1 MRDGIVRQNG
11 SEMRSDGLFSL
22 GFPRSDG
29 GEEINARIR
38 VVRRDVD
45 SLRHAFGIDEYP
57 VSGLLSGEFQLTGEY
72 LRPVGFGGMTLD
84 NLVAYGE
91 PLQTATASL
100 RFDGTGVRLDGLT
113 VEKGGGTITGAA
125 FVGWDSTYSFNL
137 DGRRIPLE
145 KVSQLA
151 TPRAPLSGIA
161 EFSASGS
168 ATFDQPRND
177 YKFRVNDL
185 FVGEEGVGQ
194 VTGSLA
200 LRGTELSG
208 EIDAA
213 SPRLAITATGHI
225 AVTPQADSEI
235 IVPLPR
241 HVARSLRPAVRAP
254 AVAVHDRG
262 RERID
267 PHRRPAD
274 RRRSP
279 AGRRDDRHAST
290 CACSTTR

>member
-1 MRDGIVRQNG
+1 M
-11 SEMRSDGLFSL
+11 
-22 GFPRSDG
+22 
-29 GEEINARIR
+29 NARIR
-38 VVRRDVD
+38 VVRRDLD

-145 KVSQLA
+145 KVSKLA
-151 TPRAPLSGIA
+151 VPPR
-161 EFSASGS
+161 SAVGHRRVLGERQRHVRS
-168 ATFDQPRND
+168 AAKRLP
-177 YKFRVNDL
+177 VP
-185 FVGEEGVGQ
+185 GQ
-194 VTGSLA
+194 RPVRRR
-200 LRGTELSG
+200 RGRRPG
-208 EIDAA
+208 D
-213 SPRLAITATGHI
+213 RLAGAARHRAERRDRRGVAAARDHGDR
-225 AVTPQADSEI
+225 AHRRHAAGRLGDHRS
-235 IVPLPR
+235 LPR
-241 HVARSLRPAVRAP
+241 HVARSLRPAVRAA

-274 RRRSP
+274 RCRSP
-279 AGRRDDRHAST
+279 AGRRDDRHRRPAPVRLR
-290 CACSTTR
+290 A

>member
-1 MRDGIVRQNG
+1 
-11 SEMRSDGLFSL
+11 
-22 GFPRSDG
+22 
-29 GEEINARIR
+29 
-38 VVRRDVD
+38 
-45 SLRHAFGIDEYP
+45 
-57 VSGLLSGEFQLTGEY
+57 
-72 LRPVGFGGMTLD
+72 
-84 NLVAYGE
+84 VAYGE

-100 RFDGTGVRLDGLT
+100 RFDGTGVRLEGVK

-125 FVGWDSTYSFNL
+125 YVGWDSTYSFNL

-145 KVSQLA
+145 KVSKLTFA
-151 TPRAPLSGIA
+151 RAPLSGIG

-213 SPRLAITATGHI
+213 CRGSRSATG
-225 AVTPQADSEI
+225 TRPSRR
-235 IVPLPR
+235 PLGDHRSFPR
-241 HVARSLRPAVRAP
+241 HVAIPTSDRSCLGCRVRLR
-254 AVAVHDRG
+254 
-262 RERID
+262 
-267 PHRRPAD
+267 
-274 RRRSP
+274 
-279 AGRRDDRHAST
+279 
-290 CACSTTR
+290 